1 MPLYTTRRPSAKEMS
16 PSSSNTLSA
25 NTSSAAEYGDLA
37 EKATSSAVAP
47 SRDPELDDMKEK
59 IFKRCSRELSI
70 ALSGE
75 SPLRSDQMNTCL
87 PANEGNVILRG
98 LSSQTTRLYPEK
110 SQSGRGA
117 TSTVFIRLFAER
129 LKVSAKN
136 FFAFLYFAKVE

>member
-70 ALSGE
+70 ALSG
-75 SPLRSDQMNTCL
+75 
-87 PANEGNVILRG
+87 
-98 LSSQTTRLYPEK
+98 
-110 SQSGRGA
+110 
-117 TSTVFIRLFAER
+117 
-129 LKVSAKN
+129 
-136 FFAFLYFAKVE
+136 